1 MFKDLAQRVT
11 GKIGRQVLV
20 AQKHSPTMLVVA
32 GAVGVVSTA
41 ILAGR
46 ATLKMSEVLEQGE
59 DHLKKVEVTL
69 TEDDHEIKKASFGV
83 KLQVAIKIAKLYA
96 PTVIVGVATVGA
108 LTGSHVIMR
117 RRNAALGAAYAV
129 VHKSFGEYRGRV
141 IEDQGKEKDLEYRFG
156 TVEREI
162 VEEGP
167 NGPETRVIKGPDA
180 EAIKQSADWTYARIF
195 DRENENWS
203 TVPNQNQ
210 YFLQMV
216 ENNCNRMLRTN
227 GFLFL
232 NDVYD
237 QLGMKRS
244 KPGQVVGWALS
255 PKINPETGQ
264 DMSDGYV
271 DFGYFKEGM
280 YQGKEFATGN
290 KDAYLLD
297 FNVDGNVLEILD
309 EV

>member
-117 RRNAALGAAYAV
+117 RRNAGLTAAVAIGF
-129 VHKSFGEYRGRV
+129 KEFKEYRGRV

-167 NGPETRVIKGPDA
+167 NGPETRIVKGPDA
-180 EAIKQSADWTYARIF
+180 EAIKKNIDWTYARIF
-195 DRENENWS
+195 DKDNENWS

-227 GFLFL
+227 GFIFL
-232 NDVYD
+232 CDVYD
-237 QLGMKRS
+237 QLGMKRTQAS
-244 KPGQVVGWALS
+244 QRVGWVLA

-264 DMSDGYV
+264 DESDGYV

-297 FNVDGNVLEILD
+297 FNVDGDITDILD
-309 EV
+309 RV